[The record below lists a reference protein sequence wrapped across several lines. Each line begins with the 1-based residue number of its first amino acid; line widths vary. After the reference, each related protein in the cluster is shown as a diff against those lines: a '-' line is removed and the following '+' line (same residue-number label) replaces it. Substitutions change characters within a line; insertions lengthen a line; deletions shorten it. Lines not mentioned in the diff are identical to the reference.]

1 MAKLNPP
8 ILEAVLPAFAK
19 ASDGTATIRI
29 PFQLN
34 RSVGESDIKGLKV
47 LIKSVQ
53 SNTVLYSTDMVFTP
67 IFYTKIKGEI
77 VVPFSADSQVGQY
90 YKIQIAFLGIDKQVG
105 FYSNV
110 ATVKCISKPTV
121 KIVNSENLKNT
132 YEYIGSYS
140 QQGSPDTSE
149 KVYSYKF
156 NLYDNSNNLIS
167 TSGEKLHNTSED
179 TEPDISYDKWIIN
192 KSLEQNQKYLVEY
205 EITTINGYSEKTS
218 CVVIE
223 KTTQPPNVKAKLS
236 VSSNFENGYNTISL
250 IGNQDN
256 SLISGSF
263 VLMRSSTEDNYSN
276 WNEICRFKLLQWD
289 NNLTKEVCRDYCL
302 RQGHEYKYALQ
313 AYNNNGLYSDK
324 MMNIEGPV
332 LCDFEDCFLYDGE
345 KQLKIRFNPKIG
357 SFKSTVLESKMDTL
371 GGKYPFIFRNGNV
384 EYKEFSVSGLLSL
397 LSDDNGDFFNTFKP
411 EDSLMRSKTPAAAR
425 NIPSPFGT
433 LLTAENYRLEREFK
447 TQALE
452 WLTNGKPKL
461 FRSPAEGNFIVRLMN
476 TSLSPNDTLG
486 RLLHTF
492 TSTAYEIAEYNYEN
506 LKKYNFAVDSI
517 IETRE
522 MSFAEIDLVN
532 DENLQ
537 IDSEGFIIL
546 PKAELA
552 TITANPNIDFNYK
565 LFNGNGVILGNT
577 NLTGVFIFPREVLSE
592 TPLIGI
598 KAVSSW
604 GNRAKL
610 VYGYYN
616 EPDTSF
622 SLIKDI
628 KIEDKIIQQSGLG
641 ININLIEKF
650 EDIRIKVGAVHY
662 LGIQKKVIL
671 PIQYNSSESKYY
683 LDKTTVLTV
692 WNKNCLYEYEQ
703 NDEKYYINGDNPP
716 SVKNYQDNTYYEPN
730 LSILIPENSI
740 DTFQFILNNS
750 PTIDFSGR
758 QDAINTFGRQE
769 AYTNLGEV
777 FRISAGPGIILNIVY
792 QEKEILY
799 SIEDTNDDI
808 KRVKKNWLTSKDK
821 YEEALVSGN
830 AQQIDRLKEQ
840 MDNYYLIYLNILN
853 KYLERETGGI
863 DYAI

>member
-1 MAKLNPP
+1 
-8 ILEAVLPAFAK
+8 
-19 ASDGTATIRI
+19 
-29 PFQLN
+29 
-34 RSVGESDIKGLKV
+34 
-47 LIKSVQ
+47 
-53 SNTVLYSTDMVFTP
+53 
-67 IFYTKIKGEI
+67 
-77 VVPFSADSQVGQY
+77 
-90 YKIQIAFLGIDKQVG
+90 
-105 FYSNV
+105 
-110 ATVKCISKPTV
+110 
-121 KIVNSENLKNT
+121 
-132 YEYIGSYS
+132 
-140 QQGSPDTSE
+140 
-149 KVYSYKF
+149 
-156 NLYDNSNNLIS
+156 
-167 TSGEKLHNTSED
+167 
-179 TEPDISYDKWIIN
+179 
-192 KSLEQNQKYLVEY
+192 
-205 EITTINGYSEKTS
+205 
-218 CVVIE
+218 
-223 KTTQPPNVKAKLS
+223 
-236 VSSNFENGYNTISL
+236 
-250 IGNQDN
+250 
-256 SLISGSF
+256 
-263 VLMRSSTEDNYSN
+263 
-276 WNEICRFKLLQWD
+276 
-289 NNLTKEVCRDYCL
+289 
-302 RQGHEYKYALQ
+302 
-313 AYNNNGLYSDK
+313 

-357 SFKSTVLESKMDTL
+357 SFKSTILESKMDTL

-397 LSDDNGDFFNTFKP
+397 LSDDNGDFFDVFKP
-411 EDSLMRSKTPAAAR
+411 EDSLKRSVTPAAAR

-506 LKKYNFAVDSI
+506 LKKYNFAVDSV

-522 MSFAEIDLVN
+522 MTFVEIDLAN

-537 IDSEGFIIL
+537 IDSEGFIII

-577 NLTGVFIFPREVLSE
+577 NLTGVFIFPKEVLLE

-598 KAVSSW
+598 KPVSSW
-604 GNRAKL
+604 GDRAKL

-641 ININLIEKF
+641 IDINLIEEL
-650 EDIRIKVGAVHY
+650 EDIRIKTGAVHY
-662 LGIQKKVIL
+662 LGVQKKIIL
-671 PIQYNSSESKYY
+671 PIQYNSFESKYY
-683 LDKTTVLTV
+683 LDETTVLTV

-703 NDEKYYINGDNPP
+703 YYINGDNPP
-716 SVKNYQDNTYYEPN
+716 LVKNYQDNTYYEPKSDN
-730 LSILIPENSI
+730 LISKDSI

-758 QDAINTFGRQE
+758 QDTINTFGRQE

-777 FRISAGPGIILNIVY
+777 SRISAGPGIILNIVY

-808 KRVKKNWLTSKDK
+808 KRTKNTWLSSKKT
-821 YEEALVSGN
+821 YEN
-830 AQQIDRLKEQ
+830 AVGTDDIKLIDVLKEQ
-840 MDNYYLIYLNILN
+840 MDRLYLNYLN
-853 KYLERETGGI
+853 TLTKYLNRETGGI